1 MDMSLSKLQELVMDR
16 EAWHAAVHGSQS
28 QTWLSDWTELNWTYQ
43 TKNRVEW
50 RPKEPIHVGK
60 FFQSNE
66 KTSLVMRE
74 DKAKEETGRA
84 KKYT

>member
-16 EAWHAAVHGSQS
+16 EAWRAAVYDM
-28 QTWLSDWTELNWTYQ
+28 TESDMTEQLNWTYQ
-43 TKNRVEW
+43 TKTTEW
-50 RPKEPIHVGK
+50 RLKEPVHTGK

-66 KTSLVMRE
+66 ETSLIMRE
-74 DKAKEETGRA
+74 DKAREETGRA